1 MRKYIQKY
9 YYTFKDLC
17 SLTNQTLT
25 LSNIIKLGYNGE
37 TYTFENPTSDIF
49 SRAAMMFENWYFIT
63 TDEELSFTQAELT
76 NLNSNKLYNLARK
89 LKIWYLEE
97 YDYFKA
103 RLDNYNALKDKLIA
117 PLKTHAEVDNSN
129 NNYDDDTPQIKIV
142 DNTTIFDKAH
152 ASFYNYG
159 DNHQESTTES
169 DNLYNIQKLDELK
182 RLYSNIEDEWATTLK
197 RYIIA
202 AEDDVN
208 E

>member
-1 MRKYIQKY
+1 MRRYIQKY

-17 SLTNQTLT
+17 SLTNQNLT

-37 TYTFENPTSDIF
+37 SYTFENPTSDIF
-49 SRAAMMFENWYFIT
+49 TRAAMRFENWYFIA
-63 TDEELSFTQAELT
+63 TDEELSFTEEELT

-89 LKIWYLEE
+89 LKLWYLEE

-117 PLKTHAEVDNSN
+117 PLKTHTDVDNSN

-159 DNHQESTTES
+159 DAHQESTTES

-202 AEDDVN
+202 AEDDVD